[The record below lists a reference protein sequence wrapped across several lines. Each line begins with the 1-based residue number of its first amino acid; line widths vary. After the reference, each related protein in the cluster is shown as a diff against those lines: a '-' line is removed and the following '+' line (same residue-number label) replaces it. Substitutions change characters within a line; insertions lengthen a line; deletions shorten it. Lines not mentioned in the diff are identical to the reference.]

1 MGGRAPSRTIPRRS
15 NFIDAFASTS
25 GAAYHFIR
33 IYIVQTNNQLRIHS
47 FPPRLIVR
55 PTRVAS
61 RSRSH
66 SHPWKIFLSVCY
78 CLLIHFSR
86 RPRVE
91 TLGSGSG
98 SGSEAVRATTHRA
111 AVSFARRRER
121 TCVRRGSTHQ
131 VIDRSVGAVQRARC
145 SHGALVATSE
155 HGQPRVVWTLSE
167 RQLARGG
174 VSRVALA
181 VSSGDGR

>member
-91 TLGSGSG
+91 TLGSGS
-98 SGSEAVRATTHRA
+98 EAVRATTHRA